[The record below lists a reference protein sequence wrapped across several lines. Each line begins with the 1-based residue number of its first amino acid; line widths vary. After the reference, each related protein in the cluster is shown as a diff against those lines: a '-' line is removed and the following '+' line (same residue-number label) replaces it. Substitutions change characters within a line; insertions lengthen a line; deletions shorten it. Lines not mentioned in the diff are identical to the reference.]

1 MEKVICALSSTR
13 RGVRGKAKATGVARS
28 GGRAAEAT
36 QTRGG
41 EAEARL

>member
-1 MEKVICALSSTR
+1 M
-13 RGVRGKAKATGVARS
+13 GKAKATGVAGSR
-28 GGRAAEAT
+28 GHAAEAT